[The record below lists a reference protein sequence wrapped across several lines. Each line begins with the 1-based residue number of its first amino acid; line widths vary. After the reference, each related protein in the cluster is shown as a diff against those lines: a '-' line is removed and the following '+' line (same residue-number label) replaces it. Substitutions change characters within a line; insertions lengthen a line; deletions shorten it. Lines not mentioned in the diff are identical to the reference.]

1 MFVGRVGPVDRRSD
15 GERSRRPREF
25 EYIRYETIDDGRI
38 AAITL
43 DRPKQRNAQTR
54 GMLVEL
60 GAAFELAEADDTV
73 RVVILRAAGPAFSAG
88 HDLGSADDIRER
100 SPGPDQHPS
109 YRCNGATFG
118 GVESRNRQ
126 EWHYYFENTK
136 RWRNLRKIT
145 IAQVHGAVLSAGLM
159 LAWCCDLIV
168 ASEDTVFADVV
179 GTRLGMCGVEYFGH
193 PWEFGPR
200 KTKELLLTGDCIGA
214 DEAHALGMVSKV
226 FPADQHNRIRA
237 SDREGA
243 DDGGTADQGIG
254 EPNRRCHGVFRR
266 AGRLLQDPP
275 AQSRALGRSHRR
287 QAVLRNGRVRPGG
300 LARRTADPARD
311 QAAALRPGRAVD
323 VSYPPEAEAFRDR
336 IREFVAE
343 HLPPGWPGPGALPPH
358 EREEFARHWRRALAG
373 AGLVAVSWPTE
384 YGGGGLSPMEQ
395 VVLAEEFARAGAP
408 ERAEN
413 DLLGIDLLGNTLI
426 ALGSEAQKR
435 HFLPRILSGE
445 HRWCQGFSEPEAGS
459 DLASVRTRGVLDG
472 DEWVINGH
480 KIWTSAG
487 TTANWIFLLARTDPS
502 AAKHRGLSFLLVPM
516 DQPGVV
522 VRPIVNAA
530 GHSSFSEVFLTDART
545 SAGNV
550 VGRVGDGWST
560 AMTLLGFERGSH
572 IATAAIDFER
582 DLQRLCELAR
592 DRGLHTD
599 PRVRD
604 GLAWCYARVQIM
616 RYRGYRD
623 LTLAL
628 TGRPPGAEAAITK
641 VIWSEYFRRYTDLAV
656 EILGLEAL
664 GPRGPGNGGARLVPE
679 AGTPNSPACWMDEL
693 LYARAATIYAG
704 SSQIQRNVIGERLL
718 GLPKEPRPEVLC

>member
-1 MFVGRVGPVDRRSD
+1 M
-15 GERSRRPREF
+15 
-25 EYIRYETIDDGRI
+25 
-38 AAITL
+38 
-43 DRPKQRNAQTR
+43 
-54 GMLVEL
+54 
-60 GAAFELAEADDTV
+60 
-73 RVVILRAAGPAFSAG
+73 
-88 HDLGSADDIRER
+88 
-100 SPGPDQHPS
+100 
-109 YRCNGATFG
+109 
-118 GVESRNRQ
+118 
-126 EWHYYFENTK
+126 
-136 RWRNLRKIT
+136 
-145 IAQVHGAVLSAGLM
+145 
-159 LAWCCDLIV
+159 
-168 ASEDTVFADVV
+168 
-179 GTRLGMCGVEYFGH
+179 
-193 PWEFGPR
+193 
-200 KTKELLLTGDCIGA
+200 
-214 DEAHALGMVSKV
+214 
-226 FPADQHNRIRA
+226 
-237 SDREGA
+237 
-243 DDGGTADQGIG
+243 
-254 EPNRRCHGVFRR
+254 
-266 AGRLLQDPP
+266 
-275 AQSRALGRSHRR
+275 
-287 QAVLRNGRVRPGG
+287 
-300 LARRTADPARD
+300 
-311 QAAALRPGRAVD
+311 D

-413 DLLGIDLLGNTLI
+413 DLLGIDLLGSTLI

-487 TTANWIFLLARTDPS
+487 TTTNWTFLLARTDPS